1 LKEEKNMN
9 KKKVCVNVA
18 MAELRGCVSAGRR
31 GWTGGSDIG
40 MATEPVS
47 VEGELC
53 VAATLG
59 QRRRGHATKLGRV
72 QQGNGDDGVERFY
85 LVSIGYNDN
94 RTEAELGCFREL
106 WSSIVGMM
114 VDVCCIFCLHVLT
127 IFFSKLHHIQH
138 IYIRRQKKLR

>member
-1 LKEEKNMN
+1 MT
-9 KKKVCVNVA
+9 
-18 MAELRGCVSAGRR
+18 ELRGCVSAGRR

-72 QQGNGDDGVERFY
+72 QQGDGDDGVERFY

-106 WSSIVGMM
+106 WSSIVDMM
-114 VDVCCIFCLHVLT
+114 VDVCCIFAFMYLL
-127 IFFSKLHHIQH
+127 FFFQITSYST
-138 IYIRRQKKLR
+138 YI